1 MQKIIFS
8 LLALSL
14 VYLPM
19 KMNAQTTTDDLFNK
33 YGAAQGFTSV
43 NVSSELFSLFAQI
56 AEESDDAEVRELN
69 KMIRE
74 LEQIRILMF
83 NQNEAAAGEN
93 IEDFKKELSNL
104 KLKDFTELMTV
115 READQT
121 FRFMIQKDGK
131 IIRELLLLIDQPSET
146 GFISITGN
154 IDLKTIAKLSRTMN
168 IQGLEKL
175 EQLEKE

>member
-1 MQKIIFS
+1 MRRIIFS
-8 LLALSL
+8 LLAFSL

-19 KMNAQTTTDDLFNK
+19 QINAQKTTDDLFNK
-33 YGAAQGFTSV
+33 YGAAEGFTSV
-43 NVSSELFSLFAQI
+43 NVSSELFNLFAQI
-56 AEESDDAEVRELN
+56 AEESEDAEVRELN
-69 KMIRE
+69 NMIRE

-83 NQNEAAAGEN
+83 NPNETSGN
-93 IEDFKKELSNL
+93 TTMEDFKKELTNL

-121 FRFMIQKDGK
+121 FRFMIQKEGK

-168 IQGLEKL
+168 IDGLDKL
-175 EQLEKE
+175 EQLDKE

>member
-1 MQKIIFS
+1 MKKII
-8 LLALSL
+8 LSL
-14 VYLPM
+14 FVIALVYMPVTIYS
-19 KMNAQTTTDDLFNK
+19 QSPTDGMFKKFGSSD
-33 YGAAQGFTSV
+33 GFTSV
-43 NVSSELFSLFAQI
+43 SVSSELFSLFAQI

-83 NQNEAAAGEN
+83 NSSKAPATATAD
-93 IEDFKKELSNL
+93 DFKKELANL
-104 KLKDFTELMTV
+104 KLNNFTELMTV

-121 FRFMIQKDGK
+121 FKFMIRKEGK
-131 IIRELLLLIDQPSET
+131 IIRELLLLIDQPTET

-168 IQGLEKL
+168 IQGLDKL
-175 EQLEKE
+175 EQLEK

>member
-8 LLALSL
+8 LMALSL

-19 KMNAQTTTDDLFNK
+19 KMSAQNTTDDLFNK
-33 YGAAQGFTSV
+33 YGTAEGFTSV

-74 LEQIRILMF
+74 LKQIRILMF
-83 NQNEAAAGEN
+83 NQSDAAAGEN
-93 IEDFKKELSNL
+93 IDDFKKELTNL

-168 IQGLEKL
+168 IQGLDKL

>member
-1 MQKIIFS
+1 MKKIILS
-8 LLALSL
+8 ALVLML
-14 VYLPM
+14 VNLPA
-19 KMNAQTTTDDLFNK
+19 KIYSQSPTDALFEK
-33 YGAAQGFTSV
+33 YGATEGFTSV

-56 AEESDDAEVRELN
+56 AEESEDAEVRDLN
-69 KMIRE
+69 NMIRE
-74 LEQIRILMF
+74 LDQIRVLMF
-83 NQNEAAAGEN
+83 NESDTAKTMNAV
-93 IEDFKKELSNL
+93 DFKKELANL
-104 KLKDFTELMTV
+104 KLKNFTELMTV

-131 IIRELLLLIDQPSET
+131 IIRELLLLIDQPTET

-168 IQGLEKL
+168 IQGLDKL

>member
-1 MQKIIFS
+1 MKKIILS
-8 LLALSL
+8 LLAAALI
-14 VYLPM
+14 YLPQQSI
-19 KMNAQTTTDDLFNK
+19 AQSTTDDLFAK
-33 YGAAQGFTSV
+33 YGSAQGFTSV

-56 AEESDDAEVRELN
+56 AEESEDPEVRELN
-69 KMIRE
+69 EMIRE

-83 NQNEAAAGEN
+83 NSNKNGEN
-93 IEDFKKELSNL
+93 MNIDAFKKELANL

-115 READQT
+115 RESDQT
-121 FRFMIQKDGK
+121 FKFMIQKDGK
-131 IIRELLLLIDQPSET
+131 IIRELLLLIDQPSEF

-168 IQGLEKL
+168 IQGLDKL

>member
-8 LLALSL
+8 LMALSL

-19 KMNAQTTTDDLFNK
+19 KMSAQNTTDDLFNK
-33 YGAAQGFTSV
+33 YGTAEGFTSV

-56 AEESDDAEVRELN
+56 AEESDDAEVHELN

-83 NQNEAAAGEN
+83 NQSDAAAGEN
-93 IEDFKKELSNL
+93 IDDFKKELTNL

-168 IQGLEKL
+168 IQGLDKL